1 MNPFSN
7 KVAIVT
13 GGGSGIGR
21 EICLYL
27 GRHGSWVF
35 VVDLDSDGARQTES
49 EILAEGCRGK
59 TLHADVSRLEDIQA
73 VVDAVLKET
82 GRIDYLFNN
91 AGISVNGEFQ
101 DISLEHWKRIVD
113 VDVWGVVYGCHCA
126 YPVMVRQGYGHIVN
140 TASLA
145 GLIPGGLTTPY
156 SASKHAVVGF
166 SLTLRGEA
174 KAHGVCVSALC
185 PGFMR
190 TKILK
195 TTPVVT
201 GYLSSEKNKE
211 IDAGMRYP
219 TPKDC
224 IRQIMRGVKRKKGI
238 IFSPNRNLIFWWLN
252 RIAPGFIPSMW
263 GIIIKHLRKNA

>member
-27 GRHGSWVF
+27 GRHGSRVF
-35 VVDLDSDGARQTES
+35 IVDLDPDGARQTES
-49 EILAEGCRGK
+49 EILAEDGRGK
-59 TLHADVSRLEDIQA
+59 TLHADVSRLEDIEA
-73 VVDAVLKET
+73 VVDVVLKEE

-113 VDVWGVVYGCHCA
+113 VNFWGVVYGCHCA

-174 KAHGVCVSALC
+174 RSHGVCVSALC

-190 TKILK
+190 TNILK

-201 GYLSSEKNKE
+201 GYLSSEKNRE
-211 IDAGMRYP
+211 IDAGMSF
-219 TPKDC
+219 PKPEDC

-238 IFSPNRNLIFWWLN
+238 IFSPNRHRIYWWLN
-252 RIAPGFIPSMW
+252 RIAPGFMPYMW
-263 GIIIKHLRKNA
+263 GIIIRHLKKNA